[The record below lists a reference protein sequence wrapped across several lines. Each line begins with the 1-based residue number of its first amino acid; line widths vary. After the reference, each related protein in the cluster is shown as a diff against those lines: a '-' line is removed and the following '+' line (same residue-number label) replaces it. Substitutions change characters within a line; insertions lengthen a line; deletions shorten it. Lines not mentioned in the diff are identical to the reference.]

1 MNKASERWMS
11 DKTLEEE
18 QSPRPMFVVQ
28 YTIMAYFVKEKPWYS
43 LGKFGRRRGEYG
55 RRTGTLGQWQ

>member
-1 MNKASERWMS
+1 MNKAFGRWMS

-28 YTIMAYFVKEKPWYS
+28 YTIMSYFVKEKPWYS
-43 LGKFGRRRGEYG
+43 LGKFGRGRGSTAEG
-55 RRTGTLGQWQ
+55 RGR